1 MIFIVMLVLEGDRS
15 QLLGLGDRESFGH
28 EGLCLLSRISR
39 ETDGGFGDR
48 DRP

>member
-28 EGLCLLSRISR
+28 SDRCGLEGVA
-39 ETDGGFGDR
+39 
-48 DRP
+48 